1 MAKSTP
7 PRRIRSQRRKKSRSS
22 TGRRQRG
29 GDKVGAANLL
39 ARYYNQPKP
48 VLPPPQ
54 PQVKGENRG
63 FFVKNQNDEMAKC
76 SKRTQ
81 HVSSKCN
88 RLVALPRERQRCRAM
103 AETQLKEVQQVTN
116 RYRDEMKS
124 IIDRCADKSI
134 SPQEFAKCQNDVAK
148 SNTDYINRC
157 FLSMDEVTKEYGDQ
171 TVAKKLEALKQRF
184 RRVEKPRQELPAARK
199 DLTDFYDSLSALV
212 ESVKAGVLSDCRTCK
227 DPNCVEDCTIG
238 VTGKKCDPLCRQNI
252 ENQCFLLL
260 GEMKDGPLIVEQA
273 QRMKREKLMSEYTK
287 QKGKNVDDETA
298 RTIAENAALTD
309 LMRMCQQ
316 SLKVALGKYT

>member
-1 MAKSTP
+1 MVKST
-7 PRRIRSQRRKKSRSS
+7 RRRSRNQRRKRSS
-22 TGRRQRG
+22 TQRRRQRG
-29 GDKVGAANLL
+29 GEKVGAANLL

-103 AETQLKEVQQVTN
+103 AETQLKEVQQNTN
-116 RYRDEMKS
+116 KYRDEMKS
-124 IIDRCADKSI
+124 IIERCADKSI
-134 SPQEFAKCQNDVAK
+134 SPQEFAKCQIDMAK
-148 SNTDYINRC
+148 SNTDYINGC
-157 FLSMDEVTKEYGDQ
+157 FLSMDEVTKEFGDQ

-184 RRVEKPRQELPAARK
+184 KRVEKSRQELPTARK

-212 ESVKAGVLSDCRTCK
+212 ESVKAGVLTDCRTCK

-238 VTGKKCDPLCRQNI
+238 VTGQKCDPLCRQNI
-252 ENQCFLLL
+252 ENQCFNLL
-260 GEMKDGPLIVEQA
+260 GGMKDGPLIVEQA
-273 QRMKREKLMSEYTK
+273 KRMKREKLESEFAK
-287 QKGKNVDDETA
+287 QKGKNVDDVTA
-298 RTIAENAALTD
+298 QTIAENAALTD

-316 SLKVALGKYT
+316 SLKVTLGKYT